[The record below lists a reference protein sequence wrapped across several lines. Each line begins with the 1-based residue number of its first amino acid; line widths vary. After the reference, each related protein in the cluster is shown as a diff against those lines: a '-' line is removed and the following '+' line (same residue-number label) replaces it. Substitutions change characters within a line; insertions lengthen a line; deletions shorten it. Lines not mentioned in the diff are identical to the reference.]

1 MSTLDFY
8 LERAA
13 QCRRE
18 AEGTALANVKA
29 RSLSAAEAWDAMA
42 ARLRKTQIYRD
53 GDADRKA
60 AASKL
65 KELDAHSSELPPPPI
80 AAAAEAPLS
89 A

>member
-13 QCRRE
+13 QCRRD
-18 AEGTALANVKA
+18 AEGTSLLNVKA

-42 ARLRKTQIYRD
+42 ARLRKTQVYRD

-60 AASKL
+60 AANKF
-65 KELDAHSSELPPPPI
+65 KEVEADSLQSPTPHLASV
-80 AAAAEAPLS
+80 EAPIS

>member
-13 QCRRE
+13 QCRRD
-18 AEGTALANVKA
+18 AEGTSLLNVKA

-42 ARLRKTQIYRD
+42 ARLRKTQVYRD

-60 AASKL
+60 AVNKSK
-65 KELDAHSSELPPPPI
+65 ENETESSELPAPHL
-80 AAAAEAPLS
+80 AAAEAPIG

>member
-13 QCRRE
+13 QCRRD
-18 AEGTALANVKA
+18 AEGTTLLNVKA

-42 ARLRKTQIYRD
+42 ARLRKTQVYRD

-60 AASKL
+60 AANKF
-65 KELDAHSSELPPPPI
+65 KEVESDSSQSPAPHL
-80 AAAAEAPLS
+80 AVAEAPIG

>member
-13 QCRRE
+13 QCRRD
-18 AEGTALANVKA
+18 ADGTALANVKA

-42 ARLRKTQIYRD
+42 ARLRKTQVYRD

-60 AASKL
+60 SANKA
-65 KELDAHSSELPPPPI
+65 KELNSEPSELSPPPFM
-80 AAAAEAPLS
+80 AVDATLGA
-89 A
+89 

>member
-13 QCRRE
+13 QCRRD
-18 AEGTALANVKA
+18 AEGTELLNVKA

-42 ARLRKTQIYRD
+42 ARLRKTQVYRD

-60 AASKL
+60 AANKSK
-65 KELDAHSSELPPPPI
+65 EIETESSDLPPPLI
-80 AAAAEAPLS
+80 AAVDAPLN

>member
-13 QCRRE
+13 QCRRD
-18 AEGTALANVKA
+18 AEGTQLLNVKA

-42 ARLRKTQIYRD
+42 ARLRKTQVYRD

-60 AASKL
+60 AATKSK
-65 KELDAHSSELPPPPI
+65 EIEAESSELHS
-80 AAAAEAPLS
+80 PLVADIDAS
-89 A
+89 VGA